1 MRLERIRYEQSSIA
15 ELKVF
20 YFPLEA
26 RKIVLGKKNNIDRGM
41 NTCLPLFMY

>member
-1 MRLERIRYEQSSIA
+1 MRLGRIRYEQSSIA

-26 RKIVLGKKNNIDRGM
+26 RKIVLGKTI
-41 NTCLPLFMY
+41 T